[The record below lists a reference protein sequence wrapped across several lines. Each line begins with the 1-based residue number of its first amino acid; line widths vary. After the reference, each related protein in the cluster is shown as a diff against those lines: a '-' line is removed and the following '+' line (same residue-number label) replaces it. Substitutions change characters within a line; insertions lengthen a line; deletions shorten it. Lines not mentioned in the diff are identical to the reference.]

1 MKDLTNKTHVSL
13 PTWSV
18 PHAVLFEVATAIISA
33 LVIFTSCW
41 VLKYVYLKEGR
52 SRTDLLFAIASI
64 TDTGV
69 GLLRLP
75 LSGVSVACT
84 TFIKCSAAIRYLMD
98 ASNFFTLFSYLIT
111 TVIAIDRPLLIAK
124 HYKYKMIVTTERLKI
139 IIAFFIVSSVGFSF
153 SVFTTYHILSDI
165 LLFLK

>member
-18 PHAVLFEVATAIISA
+18 SHAVLFEVATAIISV

-84 TFIKCSAAIRYLMD
+84 TFIKCSAAIRYLID
-98 ASNFFTLFSYLIT
+98 AFNFFTFIFLSHYNSYRNRQT
-111 TVIAIDRPLLIAK
+111 TSNNEALQVQNDCCNR
-124 HYKYKMIVTTERLKI
+124 KI
-139 IIAFFIVSSVGFSF
+139 EDYYS
-153 SVFTTYHILSDI
+153 I
-165 LLFLK
+165 LLCIKCWI